1 MLSMVNSSQPVS
13 NSAGSN
19 SNPSNTT
26 TSASMNTGTSVAHAI
41 ASLAH
46 SGSNPQEV
54 GVHREFNPLT
64 IQTSLQD
71 PTRHPQVSNAAS
83 NAAAVLTSVS
93 RLPATAAAPKKRST
107 KSKCS
112 PGLRSGKWTPE
123 EEAFTNMI
131 ISYFKRGLLDVE
143 DGTSLRWYLAKRLN
157 CEAMRVTK
165 KLKGNSSIGKQIF
178 RAIENTPATRQAIR
192 RAREDL
198 AVVEA
203 QFLESL
209 SGNGVGPGSQHIA
222 SASLPTSLA
231 VSVRGRKILPN
242 TNGHQPMLAPM
253 PQPKSEDARL
263 LMHFFCEAK
272 DSSEEEPE
280 EEAKTTKTTKT
291 TKPGSLSVDLSGKLG
306 RKRPLKSV
314 TNVVKS
320 DTTKDSKSAEKEDI
334 PSPKAKRQAVE
345 MDSPAPQTEII

>member
-19 SNPSNTT
+19 GNPSNTT
-26 TSASMNTGTSVAHAI
+26 TSASMNAGTSVAHAI

-46 SGSNPQEV
+46 SGGNPQEV
-54 GVHREFNPLT
+54 GVHHQFNPLT
-64 IQTSLQD
+64 LQTSLQD

-93 RLPATAAAPKKRST
+93 RLPAAAPKKRST

-112 PGLRSGKWTPE
+112 PGLRSGKWTLE

-131 ISYFKRGLLDVE
+131 IGYFKRGLLDVE

-198 AVVEA
+198 AIIEA
-203 QFLESL
+203 QFLKSL
-209 SGNGVGPGSQHIA
+209 SGNGVGPGSEHIA
-222 SASLPTSLA
+222 SASLPSSLA

-242 TNGHQPMLAPM
+242 TKYGDGHQPMLAPM

-272 DSSEEEPE
+272 DSGSEEEPE
-280 EEAKTTKTTKT
+280 EEAKAKA
-291 TKPGSLSVDLSGKLG
+291 KPGSLSVDLSGKLG
-306 RKRPLKSV
+306 KKRPLTSV
-314 TNVVKS
+314 TNVDKA
-320 DTTKDSKSAEKEDI
+320 DATKDSKLPEKQDTA
-334 PSPKAKRQAVE
+334 SPQPKRQAVKI
-345 MDSPAPQTEII
+345 DSPAPQTEII